1 MLEDVA
7 DRFSF
12 QIRQKRIDISTRV
25 RRDVSTAWL
34 DRDQIDQV
42 LGNLVSNALKYTPE
56 GGTIELEAL
65 KSEDGML
72 SISVRDSGIGI
83 PKKDIERIFERFY
96 RVDKARSRN
105 MGGTGLGL
113 SIAREIVKAHGGSI
127 SLQSEL
133 NEGSKV
139 TFTLPLN
146 AQRGSE
152 A

>member
-1 MLEDVA
+1 M
-7 DRFSF
+7 
-12 QIRQKRIDISTRV
+12 
-25 RRDVSTAWL
+25 
-34 DRDQIDQV
+34 
-42 LGNLVSNALKYTPE
+42 
-56 GGTIELEAL
+56 EAL
-65 KSEDGML
+65 KNEDGML
-72 SISVRDSGIGI
+72 AISVRDSGIGI

-133 NEGSKV
+133 NEGSLV
-139 TFTLPLN
+139 TFTLPLQ
-146 AQRGSE
+146 QRGSE